1 MQKGM
6 SNPVKESGLFASLR
20 RVLSTVLEMAQVRL
34 DLLGTELELEKRHLF
49 DGLLWGALALLVLGV
64 GLVLL
69 SGFVILLFW
78 DGYRLAAV
86 GTMAVVF
93 LLLGGLLMHKAR
105 QRLRNPSGIFN
116 ASLDELKRDQ
126 NSLQASSQHEQH

>member
-1 MQKGM
+1 M
-6 SNPVKESGLFASLR
+6 SNPLKESGLFASLCR
-20 RVLSTVLEMAQVRL
+20 LLSTVLEMAQVRL
-34 DLLGTELELEKRHLF
+34 DLFGTELELEKRRLY
-49 DGLLWGALALLVLGV
+49 DGLLWGALALLIVGV

-86 GTMAVVF
+86 GTMAIIF
-93 LLLGGLLMHKAR
+93 LLLGGMLMHKAR

-116 ASLDELKRDQ
+116 ASLGELKRDQ